1 MSDLKELGFMDDAHI
16 ELLEEM
22 GVRTVEEFM
31 AQAADGTSRSELA
44 EITEIPEKMILRWAH
59 LCEILDISEIPKG
72 LVHILEEAGVK
83 EVRDFRNQ
91 NAKHLHDKLVVRGKD
106 WPRGYTVGQEAQAAV
121 AMALS
126 RMNSKPSAKKNPKGA
141 QEKASSTG
149 V

>member
-1 MSDLKELGFMDDAHI
+1 MSDLKELRFMDDAHI

-59 LCEILDISEIPKG
+59 LCEILDIAEIPRG

-91 NAKHLHDKLVVRGKD
+91 NAKHLHDKLVELNEAKSAVDTIPGKD
-106 WPRGYTVGQEAQAAV
+106 DIQLWMDKAA
-121 AMALS
+121 
-126 RMNSKPSAKKNPKGA
+126 RMEPK
-141 QEKASSTG
+141 
-149 V
+149 VV

>member
-31 AQAADGTSRSELA
+31 AQAVDGTSRSELA

-59 LCEILDISEIPKG
+59 LCEILDISEIPRG

-91 NAKHLHDKLVVRGKD
+91 NAKHLHDKLVELNEAKSAVDTIPGKD
-106 WPRGYTVGQEAQAAV
+106 DIQLWMDKAA
-121 AMALS
+121 
-126 RMNSKPSAKKNPKGA
+126 RMEPK
-141 QEKASSTG
+141 
-149 V
+149 VV